1 MFLQANLVNQNP
13 APAGIYIYRRSFLY
27 TTPDAISDVI
37 AANYFIGVTE
47 AKIQDYINVIS
58 SHPTDG
64 GKVSLRLYDTNTS
77 GYFPPRPQVEA

>member
-37 AANYFIGVTE
+37 AVNYFIGVTE
-47 AKIQDYINVIS
+47 AKIQDYINVES

-64 GKVSLRLYDTNTS
+64 GKASLRLNDATTA
-77 GYFPPRPQVEA
+77 GYFPSHPPA